1 VSGTQWVDVVHSE
14 TGGRARINADAWP
27 AHKALGWVLDDNPHA
42 DAIDPTDPVATSTPV
57 QEPFV
62 DDLVDL
68 EEPVLLAADDENAT
82 PITEPRDATPAT
94 DTKRS

>member
-1 VSGTQWVDVVHSE
+1 VSGTTWVDVIHSE

-27 AHKALGWVLDDNPHA
+27 AHKALGWVVDDDPHA
-42 DAIDPTDPVATSTPV
+42 DAIDLSDPVATSTPDP
-57 QEPFV
+57 EPFV
-62 DDLVDL
+62 DDLVEL
-68 EEPVLLAADDENAT
+68 EEPELLTAGYENAT